1 MYAKKNILKKYLKC
15 DYLPITLYLSYV
27 SIPYVS
33 LVKLL
38 IMYVIKWFTIYQD
51 SIFHKLNNRQFFWK
65 LIGFCTI
72 KYTKNKRNLITI
84 IIF

>member
-51 SIFHKLNNRQFFWK
+51 SIFHKLNKLFNFFEYS
-65 LIGFCTI
+65 T
-72 KYTKNKRNLITI
+72 KYPFYLN
-84 IIF
+84 